1 MQCSTNRILAPIF
14 FFLDTTFVLFF
25 LHSATGAVIV
35 KVCRPCP
42 TSLFHSFLSFF
53 SLSLT
58 PLEKM
63 RCRVANRLQS
73 MKREGDDCKASN
85 ASAVALLNLYSRIR
99 MKRQRSG
106 IIISDIIIS
115 HLYMSLLEISEGKKK
130 KERIDNE
137 KDDGEMSRAWSDAL
151 RTSPSSSSSSLP
163 SHSMILRPLSIHYF
177 DREMISESS
186 ARTLSVTHRG
196 FYLYYVY
203 LSIDIYI
210 LI

>member
-1 MQCSTNRILAPIF
+1 
-14 FFLDTTFVLFF
+14 
-25 LHSATGAVIV
+25 
-35 KVCRPCP
+35 
-42 TSLFHSFLSFF
+42 
-53 SLSLT
+53 
-58 PLEKM
+58 
-63 RCRVANRLQS
+63 
-73 MKREGDDCKASN
+73 
-85 ASAVALLNLYSRIR
+85 
-99 MKRQRSG
+99 
-106 IIISDIIIS
+106 
-115 HLYMSLLEISEGKKK
+115 MSLLEISEGKKK

-203 LSIDIYI
+203 LSIDIYTY
-210 LI
+210 

>member
-1 MQCSTNRILAPIF
+1 
-14 FFLDTTFVLFF
+14 
-25 LHSATGAVIV
+25 
-35 KVCRPCP
+35 
-42 TSLFHSFLSFF
+42 
-53 SLSLT
+53 
-58 PLEKM
+58 M

-106 IIISDIIIS
+106 MIISDIIIS
-115 HLYMSLLEISEGKKK
+115 HLYMSLLEISESKKK

-137 KDDGEMSRAWSDAL
+137 KDDGAMSRAWSDAL
-151 RTSPSSSSSSLP
+151 RTSPSSSSSSSSSLP

-210 LI
+210 LIYYTVLRTVQHSSLII